1 MYYDIILLSSRSI
14 IGTATGSSYI
24 PIIIKYLYKNWF
36 CSFYSYKIQVVYHLV
51 SLHIKTITDFV

>member
-24 PIIIKYLYKNWF
+24 PIILLLFNRWNFK
-36 CSFYSYKIQVVYHLV
+36 VVV
-51 SLHIKTITDFV
+51 V